1 MDTRFSFSAILLAE
15 MEFVCTNSLLVTVSD
30 NNAPCTLSTIN
41 LRLSEKLLFGCVI
54 ATSINFYAIHKK
66 LFTCYN
72 EAINNK
78 EAVAMEMTIGKRI
91 AALRREKNLKQDD
104 LAQMLEVSPQ
114 AVSKWEND
122 QTCPDISLLPKL
134 AKILGVSVDE
144 LLSGKQELQPVVT
157 LVPEDQ
163 RKDIKDMMLR
173 IVVDSA
179 DGDKVRVNLPMALV
193 QLAME
198 MGMEMPQV
206 SGNDALKDIDWAQV
220 MELVRHGAM
229 GNLVEV
235 ESADG
240 DIVRIFVE

>member
-1 MDTRFSFSAILLAE
+1 
-15 MEFVCTNSLLVTVSD
+15 
-30 NNAPCTLSTIN
+30 
-41 LRLSEKLLFGCVI
+41 
-54 ATSINFYAIHKK
+54 
-66 LFTCYN
+66 
-72 EAINNK
+72 
-78 EAVAMEMTIGKRI
+78 MEMTIGKRI

-157 LVPEDQ
+157 LVPEEQ

-173 IVVDSA
+173 IVVDSH

-206 SGNDALKDIDWAQV
+206 SGNDVLKGIDWAQV
-220 MELVRHGAM
+220 MDLVRHGAM

>member
-1 MDTRFSFSAILLAE
+1 
-15 MEFVCTNSLLVTVSD
+15 
-30 NNAPCTLSTIN
+30 
-41 LRLSEKLLFGCVI
+41 
-54 ATSINFYAIHKK
+54 
-66 LFTCYN
+66 
-72 EAINNK
+72 
-78 EAVAMEMTIGKRI
+78 MEMTIGKRI

-173 IVVDSA
+173 IVVDYA

-198 MGMEMPQV
+198 MGMEMPQI
-206 SGNDALKDIDWAQV
+206 SGLGALKDIDLAQV

-229 GNLVEV
+229 GNLIEV
-235 ESADG
+235 KSAKG

>member
-1 MDTRFSFSAILLAE
+1 
-15 MEFVCTNSLLVTVSD
+15 
-30 NNAPCTLSTIN
+30 
-41 LRLSEKLLFGCVI
+41 
-54 ATSINFYAIHKK
+54 
-66 LFTCYN
+66 
-72 EAINNK
+72 
-78 EAVAMEMTIGKRI
+78 MTIGKRI
-91 AALRREKNLKQDD
+91 AALRRETNLKQDD
-104 LAQMLEVSPQ
+104 LAQILEVSPQ

-144 LLSGKQELQPVVT
+144 LLSGKQEAQPVVT

-173 IVVDSA
+173 IVVDSS

-206 SGNDALKDIDWAQV
+206 SGNDALKNIDWAQI
-220 MELVRHGAM
+220 MNLVRNGAM

-240 DIVRIFVE
+240 DIVRIFVV

>member
-1 MDTRFSFSAILLAE
+1 
-15 MEFVCTNSLLVTVSD
+15 
-30 NNAPCTLSTIN
+30 
-41 LRLSEKLLFGCVI
+41 
-54 ATSINFYAIHKK
+54 
-66 LFTCYN
+66 
-72 EAINNK
+72 
-78 EAVAMEMTIGKRI
+78 MEMTIGKRI

-144 LLSGKQELQPVVT
+144 ILSGKQELQPVVT

>member
-1 MDTRFSFSAILLAE
+1 MLLA
-15 MEFVCTNSLLVTVSD
+15 
-30 NNAPCTLSTIN
+30 
-41 LRLSEKLLFGCVI
+41 R
-54 ATSINFYAIHKK
+54 
-66 LFTCYN
+66 YN
-72 EAINNK
+72 EVINNK
-78 EAVAMEMTIGKRI
+78 EAIAMEMTIGKRI

-157 LVPEDQ
+157 LVPEEQ

-173 IVVDSA
+173 IVVDSS

-206 SGNDALKDIDWAQV
+206 SGNDALKGIDWAQV
-220 MELVRHGAM
+220 MDLVRHGAM

>member
-1 MDTRFSFSAILLAE
+1 
-15 MEFVCTNSLLVTVSD
+15 
-30 NNAPCTLSTIN
+30 
-41 LRLSEKLLFGCVI
+41 
-54 ATSINFYAIHKK
+54 
-66 LFTCYN
+66 
-72 EAINNK
+72 
-78 EAVAMEMTIGKRI
+78 MEMTIGKRI

-163 RKDIKDMMLR
+163 RKDIKDMVLR

-220 MELVRHGAM
+220 MELVRHGTM
-229 GNLVEV
+229 GNLIEV

>member
-1 MDTRFSFSAILLAE
+1 
-15 MEFVCTNSLLVTVSD
+15 
-30 NNAPCTLSTIN
+30 
-41 LRLSEKLLFGCVI
+41 
-54 ATSINFYAIHKK
+54 
-66 LFTCYN
+66 
-72 EAINNK
+72 
-78 EAVAMEMTIGKRI
+78 MEMTIGKRI

-157 LVPEDQ
+157 LVPGDQ

-229 GNLVEV
+229 GNLIEV

>member
-1 MDTRFSFSAILLAE
+1 
-15 MEFVCTNSLLVTVSD
+15 
-30 NNAPCTLSTIN
+30 
-41 LRLSEKLLFGCVI
+41 
-54 ATSINFYAIHKK
+54 
-66 LFTCYN
+66 
-72 EAINNK
+72 
-78 EAVAMEMTIGKRI
+78 MEMTIGKRI

-134 AKILGVSVDE
+134 AKTLGVSVDE
-144 LLSGKQELQPVVT
+144 LLSGKQEQQPVVT

-173 IVVDSA
+173 IVVDPA

-206 SGNDALKDIDWAQV
+206 SGNDALKDINWAQV

-229 GNLVEV
+229 GNLIEV
-235 ESADG
+235 ESVDG